1 MKNYLIPLLALLI
14 VSCGDSRPEPTY
26 DEMLNDV
33 VLNFNIGTVG
43 GDSVLKNF
51 VKKAQPDSVARQY
64 SNPTMKEEVD
74 RFSSYHRM

>member
-1 MKNYLIPLLALLI
+1 MKTYLLSIFALLI
-14 VSCGDSRPEPTY
+14 VGCGTHQPEQTY

-51 VKKAQPDSVARQY
+51 VKKAQADSVARQN
-64 SNPTMKEEVD
+64 SNPTMKEEMMFTLISD
-74 RFSSYHRM
+74 